1 MKKYSVAEYI
11 RRYLILVIGLFI
23 MAFGVALSTKAE
35 LGTSPVSCVPY
46 VLSCAL
52 PYTMGTLTVAMHIV
66 FIVIQILLLRK
77 DYEPVQLLQ
86 LLVAFVFGYFT
97 DFALQLTSGINAQN
111 YIMQWVLCLLSCILI
126 AFGVT
131 LEVRAG
137 VVMLAGEGTMT
148 AISKVFHIE
157 FGKVKI
163 GFDVFQV
170 ATGLLLSFVL
180 LHGLQ
185 GIREGTIAAAILV
198 GTIVR
203 ILNRRCSGVYRLLGL
218 EDTAEKTAGTLQEK
232 PLIITIA
239 REFGSGGHEVG
250 QMLADS
256 MNIPLYDRNMI
267 AGIAERSG
275 MRPETIEEREQKLS
289 SRFLHSLYMQ
299 NYEFA
304 PGEKE
309 EQQRILD
316 AEKAVI
322 GQIADQQSCIMI
334 GRLGCFFLRGRK
346 NCLNVFLYGDE
357 KSRVLHYQEESGETP
372 EKADRM
378 VRKQDLERR
387 NHFRYFTGRNMHDV
401 SNYDLCI
408 NTSEY
413 DLKKAVQLI
422 RTAAEN
428 CG

>member
-170 ATGLLLSFVL
+170 VVL
-180 LHGLQ
+180 
-185 GIREGTIAAAILV
+185 V
-198 GTIVR
+198 
-203 ILNRRCSGVYRLLGL
+203 
-218 EDTAEKTAGTLQEK
+218 
-232 PLIITIA
+232 
-239 REFGSGGHEVG
+239 
-250 QMLADS
+250 
-256 MNIPLYDRNMI
+256 
-267 AGIAERSG
+267 
-275 MRPETIEEREQKLS
+275 
-289 SRFLHSLYMQ
+289 
-299 NYEFA
+299 
-304 PGEKE
+304 
-309 EQQRILD
+309 
-316 AEKAVI
+316 
-322 GQIADQQSCIMI
+322 
-334 GRLGCFFLRGRK
+334 
-346 NCLNVFLYGDE
+346 
-357 KSRVLHYQEESGETP
+357 
-372 EKADRM
+372 
-378 VRKQDLERR
+378 
-387 NHFRYFTGRNMHDV
+387 
-401 SNYDLCI
+401 
-408 NTSEY
+408 
-413 DLKKAVQLI
+413 
-422 RTAAEN
+422 
-428 CG
+428 